1 MPEAQKL
8 INDLAKEKLSYES
21 IAQDEQKH
29 TTQKKSKKLME
40 LENEVSKLLREY
52 AKKRELSLEKM
63 EKL

>member
-8 INDLAKEKLSYES
+8 VNDLAKEKLSYES
-21 IAQDEQKH
+21 IAQDEKKH
-29 TTQKKSKKLME
+29 TTQKKSKKLLE

-63 EKL
+63 EQL